1 MTDTRSN
8 QVYIAFNALG
18 VGVAYFMLTLSIW
31 LTEVPLATKGFWG
44 MGVFMLTLALVNLVK
59 YRMDDRAGAERL
71 ARIEAARTDKLLQE
85 YGTDP
90 A

>member
-85 YGTDP
+85 YGSDP
-90 A
+90 S

>member
-1 MTDTRSN
+1 MTDLKSN
-8 QVYIAFNALG
+8 HVYIAFNALG

-71 ARIEAARTDKLLQE
+71 ARIEAAKTDKLLQE
-85 YGTDP
+85 YGSDP